1 MPDKNYFEAKQPSG
15 WTTKKRAEEMTCRKV
30 EQGVTIIAFTEYF
43 AGGALNKRFQE
54 KYMLTQQP

>member
-54 KYMLTQQP
+54 KYM